1 MVAIFGTLLNDV
13 LFGSAVADI
22 IWGRGGNDSLFGLAG
37 NDVLIGGAGNDVLNG
52 GLGIDTMIGGDGN
65 DTYVVDNGAD
75 DVSESGTG
83 IDTVNASVSFSIAAD
98 GLVENL
104 TLLGAAVV
112 GVGNALN
119 NTIQGNAA
127 NNVLAGLGGND
138 RILGFGGNDNLDGG
152 EGNDRL
158 DGGVGGDLMT
168 GGNGNDTYVVDNGL
182 DNVNETGTGID
193 TVESTI
199 SLSIAGDPLV
209 ENLTLLGAAVV
220 GIGNALGNVIRGNA
234 LNNTLSGLDG
244 ADRLDGGA
252 GGDLM
257 SGGDGSD
264 TYVVDNAADN
274 VNEVGTGIDL
284 VESSVNWSLFPD
296 PLVEN
301 LTLTG
306 AAVFGTGNGLNNL
319 IQGNGGANGLAGL
332 DGNDTLLGFGG
343 NDNLSGGE
351 GADRLDGGVG
361 ADLMSGGNGNDTYVV
376 DNAADNVNEAGTGID
391 LVLSSVTWS
400 LFPDPL
406 VENLTL
412 TGADAINGFGNN
424 LNNTIIG
431 NLADNVLSGGFGNDV
446 LSGSGGDDDLLGG
459 VGNDSLFGG
468 TGVDVLTGGLGVD
481 LLIGGGGPDN
491 FVFNSVA
498 DTPVGTPDVIGD
510 FVEAGDT
517 DFIDLSAIDANT
529 GLPFD
534 QAFTFVGLFFPN
546 DPGEVGFIQVAGNT
560 FVRGN
565 VDGGAVDF
573 VIQLNGLHALTA
585 ADFIL

>member
-1 MVAIFGTLLNDV
+1 
-13 LFGSAVADI
+13 
-22 IWGRGGNDSLFGLAG
+22 
-37 NDVLIGGAGNDVLNG
+37 
-52 GLGIDTMIGGDGN
+52 
-65 DTYVVDNGAD
+65 
-75 DVSESGTG
+75 
-83 IDTVNASVSFSIAAD
+83 
-98 GLVENL
+98 
-104 TLLGAAVV
+104 VV
-112 GVGNALN
+112 GVGNTLN

-138 RILGFGGNDNLDGG
+138 RLLGFGGSDNLDGG
-152 EGNDRL
+152 EGSDRL
-158 DGGVGGDLMT
+158 DGGIGADLMT
-168 GGNGNDTYVVDNGL
+168 GGNGNDTYVVDSAG
-182 DNVNETGTGID
+182 DNVNEAGTGID

-199 SLSIAGDPLV
+199 SLSIAGDALV

-234 LNNTLSGLDG
+234 AGNSLAGLGG

-252 GGDLM
+252 GADLM
-257 SGGDGSD
+257 TGGDGND
-264 TYVVDNAADN
+264 TYVVDNAGDN

-284 VESSVNWSLFPD
+284 VESSINWSLVPD

-306 AAVFGTGNGLNNL
+306 AAVVGIGNGLNNL
-319 IQGNGGANGLAGL
+319 IQGNGVANGLSGL

-351 GADRLDGGVG
+351 GADRLDGGIG

-376 DNAADNVNEAGTGID
+376 DNLADNVNEAGTGID
-391 LVLSSVTWS
+391 TVVSSVTWS
-400 LFPDPL
+400 LVPDPL

-412 TGADAINGFGNN
+412 TGAGAISGFGNN

-431 NLADNVLSGGFGNDV
+431 NLADNVLSGGLGNDV

-459 VGNDSLFGG
+459 TGNDSLFGG
-468 TGVDVLTGGLGVD
+468 TGVDVLTGGLGAD
-481 LLIGGGGPDN
+481 LLIGGAGPDN
-491 FVFNSVA
+491 FVFTSVA
-498 DTPVGTPDVIGD
+498 DSPVGAPDVIGD

-517 DFIDLSAIDANT
+517 DFIDLSAIDANIL
-529 GLPFD
+529 LPGN

-546 DPGEVGFIQVAGNT
+546 DPGEVGFVQVGGNT

-565 VDGGAVDF
+565 VNGGAVDLL
-573 VIQLNGLHALTA
+573 IQLNGLHALTA